1 MSWGLPLN
9 DIDTIDNE
17 KVERTREPRKEF
29 LPKEQ
34 SNVIFA
40 FSFLIVLTAMYAFY
54 KKRYDLSLIC
64 VIVLIT
70 SLVHWND
77 PQYGFRRNLDIFA
90 VCMGFLYLVYLGII
104 RKIKSRLLWFC
115 LIAIVVLFQLGRVL
129 NDHGYIWLSTIL
141 HCILHICGNI
151 SVILLCV

>member
-1 MSWGLPLN
+1 M
-9 DIDTIDNE
+9 
-17 KVERTREPRKEF
+17 RKEF

-40 FSFLIVLTAMYAFY
+40 LSFLIGLTAIFAFY

-64 VIVLIT
+64 VVVLIT

-90 VCMGFLYLVYLGII
+90 VCIGFVYLVYLGII
-104 RKIKSRLLWFC
+104 RKVRSFLFWFC
-115 LIAIVVLFQLGRVL
+115 LIAVVVLYKSAHVL
-129 NDHGYIWLSTIL
+129 NQRRIRESSPKTGFEYA
-141 HCILHICGNI
+141 
-151 SVILLCV
+151 